1 MKKALS
7 LILCLIFVLGCF
19 PLTAL
24 ADDTTIEGDG
34 DTSISLTLTVPEPV
48 VLDSISVTPPTKT
61 EYNVGDS
68 LDTAGMVVTATYS
81 DESTK
86 DVTAD
91 AALSGFDSS
100 AAGEVTVT
108 VSYTEGDVTKTATF
122 TVTIIEPIVTTYTIS
137 VSADP
142 AEGGTVSGGGT
153 YNENASVTV
162 TATANDNYTF
172 VKWTENGEQ
181 VSTDA
186 SYTFN
191 ATANRTLVAV
201 FEAEEVI
208 YTVTVEPGEGSG
220 DAFTVQSTT
229 VISQSE
235 MVAGNYDQTKGCF
248 YDGGGTVYYQLPQ
261 QCSFIAPDGQEF
273 DYWLVSSSQGTVG
286 TWSSGGNIDIASC
299 GNLTV
304 TAYWKAAEPQ
314 NSVTLSIPATIN
326 INYGETQTPFDIVV
340 KSAVFNSEHGEIDI
354 ELYDSAFSCATHDG
368 TIPFTMTTNGNNAGQ
383 WDSSG
388 GAHAA
393 FELFSDLEYPYTC
406 QGFINIT
413 PEAWAAAKPGSYT
426 ATLRVGVSLW

>member
-172 VKWTENGEQ
+172 VKWTEDGEQ

-186 SYTFN
+186 SYTF
-191 ATANRTLVAV
+191 TAVGNRTLVAV

-248 YDGGGTVYYQLPQ
+248 YLGNDGKVYYKLPY
-261 QCSFIAPDGQEF
+261 QCSFTAPTDKEF
-273 DYWLVSSSQGTVG
+273 DCWECSFGGTFEGG
-286 TWSSGGNIDIASC
+286 TEFLIAEKGSF
-299 GNLTV
+299 TI
-304 TAYWKAAEPQ
+304 TALWKAAEPQ
-314 NSVTLSIPATIN
+314 SSVTLSIPATIDVK
-326 INYGETQTPFDIVV
+326 YGDTQTAFDIQV
-340 KSAVFNSEHGEIDI
+340 KSVTFNRGANT
-354 ELYDSAFSCATHDG
+354 LYVSLWNSTFISADTDG
-368 TIPFTMTTNGNNAGQ
+368 TIPFTVSTNGQGPGSYQNGCT
-383 WDSSG
+383 
-388 GAHAA
+388 
-393 FELFSDLEYPYTC
+393 FSVDQNTTLPYYC
-406 QGFINIT
+406 QGYINIT
-413 PEAWAAAKPGSYT
+413 SAAWAAAKPGSYT
-426 ATLRVGVSLW
+426 ATMRVQVEFY